1 MPDTLNR
8 QRGFS
13 LPEVILAMALLVITV
28 TTLSGYQRALMTS
41 LVVRAQYQ
49 QLWRYGWQ
57 QTALYSFSPPE
68 SWQANRMQTTQAGC
82 VSISVKLISPLG
94 RQGQMSRL
102 HCPKSQ

>member
-28 TTLSGYQRALMTS
+28 TALSGYQRALMTS

-49 QLWRYGWQ
+49 QLWQYGWQ

-68 SWQANRMQTTQAGC
+68 SWQE
-82 VSISVKLISPLG
+82 IG
-94 RQGQMSRL
+94 RA
-102 HCPKSQ
+102 HV

>member
-28 TTLSGYQRALMTS
+28 TALSG
-41 LVVRAQYQ
+41 YQ

-68 SWQANRMQTTQAGC
+68 SWQTNRMQTTQAGC